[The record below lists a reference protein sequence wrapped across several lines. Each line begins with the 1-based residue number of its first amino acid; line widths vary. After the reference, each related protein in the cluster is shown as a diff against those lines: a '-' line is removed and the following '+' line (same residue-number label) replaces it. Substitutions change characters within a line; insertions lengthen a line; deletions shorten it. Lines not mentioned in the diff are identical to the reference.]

1 MKMNRQATESDKI
14 FAMYIFNKGLVS
26 KVHKEFS
33 KLNRKKKKHASR
45 TWVKN
50 MNRHFTEEEKQMANK
65 HMKRCSTSLAFR
77 RA

>member
-33 KLNRKKKKHASR
+33 KLNRKKKNTHQG
-45 TWVKN
+45 
-50 MNRHFTEEEKQMANK
+50 HG
-65 HMKRCSTSLAFR
+65 
-77 RA
+77 

>member
-33 KLNRKKKKHASR
+33 KLNRKKKKTR
-45 TWVKN
+45 IKD
-50 MNRHFTEEEKQMANK
+50 MGEKHEQTFHRGGETDGK
-65 HMKRCSTSLAFR
+65 
-77 RA
+77 